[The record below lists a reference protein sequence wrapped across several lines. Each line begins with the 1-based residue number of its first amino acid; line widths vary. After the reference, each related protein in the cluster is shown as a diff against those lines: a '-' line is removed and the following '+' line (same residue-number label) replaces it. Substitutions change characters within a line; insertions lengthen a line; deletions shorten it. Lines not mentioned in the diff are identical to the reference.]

1 MALLTNGLDD
11 GALVP
16 PGEYVKAD
24 GGVRFSVTRDATFVF
39 RGEAQAIEA
48 RYDVRG
54 RPCFEIYWQW
64 GRPTFSLDADGA
76 LVEDGRHVFRRAGE
90 PPAQAATPEA
100 AHARV
105 LLGAVAPWSARRRLG
120 CCAFHPLGPLL
131 GLSGVATRRPWWARW
146 RPLSVPT
153 PPTALLC
160 RPAPARQAR
169 KARGL
174 APWISAGWKT
184 CPRERASL
192 HLRGS
197 LRRHQGARL
206 IE

>member
-90 PPAQAATPEA
+90 PPARAATPEQLCHLRDAGYVVLHGCVPSA
-100 AHARV
+100 AVDASVERRCEEIRLRRTWHRRTWQVDAALRSGDV
-105 LLGAVAPWSARRRLG
+105 ASTIRKAGADGTDERSTPSAR
-120 CCAFHPLGPLL
+120 
-131 GLSGVATRRPWWARW
+131 S
-146 RPLSVPT
+146 
-153 PPTALLC
+153 
-160 RPAPARQAR
+160 
-169 KARGL
+169 
-174 APWISAGWKT
+174 
-184 CPRERASL
+184 
-192 HLRGS
+192 
-197 LRRHQGARL
+197 
-206 IE
+206 

>member
-90 PPAQAATPEA
+90 PPARAATPEQLCHLRDAGYVVLHGCVPSA
-100 AHARV
+100 AVDAALRSGDVASTIRKAGADGTCRAFDSFRSFVKRSHVVSRRRHVGRAP
-105 LLGAVAPWSARRRLG
+105 LLGPGGRRRRALRLAGRRGRRRL
-120 CCAFHPLGPLL
+120 
-131 GLSGVATRRPWWARW
+131 RRA
-146 RPLSVPT
+146 V
-153 PPTALLC
+153 
-160 RPAPARQAR
+160 
-169 KARGL
+169 G
-174 APWISAGWKT
+174 
-184 CPRERASL
+184 
-192 HLRGS
+192 
-197 LRRHQGARL
+197 RRRRFFSRDP
-206 IE
+206 

>member
-90 PPAQAATPEA
+90 PPARAATPEQLCHLRDAGYVVLHGCVPSA
-100 AHARV
+100 AVDAALHS
-105 LLGAVAPWSARRRLG
+105 GDVAS
-120 CCAFHPLGPLL
+120 
-131 GLSGVATRRPWWARW
+131 TI
-146 RPLSVPT
+146 
-153 PPTALLC
+153 
-160 RPAPARQAR
+160 R
-169 KARGL
+169 KAGADGTCRAFDPFCSIRL
-174 APWISAGWKT
+174 LPLVRKT
-184 CPRERASL
+184 HERFFL
-192 HLRGS
+192 V
-197 LRRHQGARL
+197 
-206 IE
+206 